1 MTNPQQNE
9 IQNEIKQFEKDINL
23 LPDKLKKLNK
33 EQKRIAETKN
43 RQKKIARMKKIHN
56 EKKQIERKINLLHD
70 RVKQF
75 KKRQS
80 LLEKGLHQIAK
91 MQNLSQNE
99 QDQITKMHNQSRDEL
114 ERITEMRRISNYETM
129 SKEEL
134 IIALLKSKWGI
145 AEFLTINLV
154 MTK

>member
-1 MTNPQQNE
+1 MIELSN
-9 IQNEIKQFEKDINL
+9 
-23 LPDKLKKLNK
+23 LKKDK
-33 EQKRIAETKN
+33 AYWKKGCIKSQKCRIFHK
-43 RQKKIARMKKIHN
+43 
-56 EKKQIERKINLLHD
+56 
-70 RVKQF
+70 
-75 KKRQS
+75 
-80 LLEKGLHQIAK
+80 
-91 MQNLSQNE
+91 NE

-114 ERITEMRRISNYETM
+114 ERIAEMRRISNYETM